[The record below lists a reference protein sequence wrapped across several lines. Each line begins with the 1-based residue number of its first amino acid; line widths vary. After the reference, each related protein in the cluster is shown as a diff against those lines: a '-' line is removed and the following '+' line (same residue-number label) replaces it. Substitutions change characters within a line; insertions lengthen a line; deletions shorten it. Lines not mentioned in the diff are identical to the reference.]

1 MKIYFTNNS
10 TLQNFD
16 NFLSKLDF
24 SDESKLEIFTDH
36 RWINTN
42 PAGLVLAAAL
52 ASTVGKQNATIDG
65 NLATSGAYL
74 DAMGLYN
81 FVSTDSPF
89 HINKKEP
96 SGRYIPITNIK
107 TEADQTKFLSDIIPL
122 LHLGREESLAIRYA
136 LYELVRNVLEH
147 SMSKDGAFVAA
158 QYNKRKN
165 KISIGICDTG
175 IGIKASLNRY
185 HNPANDLSALR
196 LALMPGVSGTTS
208 RPDGTEQNAGAG
220 LFIVK
225 SLARITRSYFVIY
238 SGDSLYKLL
247 KYDKRVQHPRIN
259 ADPFDDRYSY
269 KDNLPNFNGTLVG
282 VDISLS
288 EGENFA
294 DLLETIKRTYSI
306 AIRERKQRQY
316 KRFKF
321 L

>member
-16 NFLSKLDF
+16 NFLSKIDF
-24 SDESKLEIFTDH
+24 SDEDKLEIFTDSH
-36 RWINTN
+36 WVNTN

-52 ASTVGKQNATIDG
+52 AKSVGKKHATIDD
-65 NLATSGAYL
+65 NSAASGAYL
-74 DAMGLYN
+74 DAMGLYD
-81 FVSTDSPF
+81 FVSTVSPF
-89 HINKKEP
+89 HIDKKEP

-107 TEADQTKFLSDIIPL
+107 TEAEQTKFLTDIIPL

-147 SMSKDGAFVAA
+147 SMSKDGALVAA

-175 IGIKASLNRY
+175 IGVKSSLNKY
-185 HNPANDLSALR
+185 HHPKNDLEALR

-225 SLARITRSYFVIY
+225 SLARITRSYFIIY

-247 KYDKRVQHPRIN
+247 KYDKRVQKPRIN
-259 ADPFDDRYSY
+259 ADPFDDRFSY

-282 VDISLS
+282 VDIALDDD
-288 EGENFA
+288 ENFA
-294 DLLETIKRTYSI
+294 DLLETIKKTYSS
-306 AIRERKQRQY
+306 AVRERKRKQY
-316 KRFKF
+316 KRFRF
-321 L
+321 V

>member
-16 NFLSKLDF
+16 NFLSKVDF
-24 SDESKLEIFTDH
+24 SDESRLEIFTDK

-52 ASTVGKQNATIDG
+52 ASVVGRDNATIDD
-65 NLATSGAYL
+65 NSAVSGSYL
-74 DAMGLYN
+74 DAMGLYEY
-81 FVSTDSPF
+81 VSTESPF
-89 HINKKEP
+89 KINKKE
-96 SGRYIPITNIK
+96 SAGRYIPITNIK
-107 TEADQTKFLSDIIPL
+107 NEADQTRVLTDIIPL

-147 SMSKDGAFVAA
+147 SMSKAGAFVAA
-158 QYNKRKN
+158 QYNRRNN

-175 IGIKASLNRY
+175 IGIKASLNQH
-185 HNPANDLSALR
+185 HNPANDLDALR

-225 SLARITRSYFVIY
+225 SLARITRSYFLIY
-238 SGDSLYKLL
+238 SGDSSYKLL
-247 KYDKRVQHPRIN
+247 KYDKRVQNPRIN

-269 KDNLPNFNGTLVG
+269 RDNLPNFNGTLIG
-282 VDISLS
+282 VDITL
-288 EGENFA
+288 GENKNFA
-294 DLLETIKRTYSI
+294 DLLETIKKTYSL
-306 AIRERKQRQY
+306 AVRERKQRQY

-321 L
+321 I

>member
-1 MKIYFTNNS
+1 MKIYFTSNS